1 MALVEYKKK
10 RSFKNTPEPTGGKV
24 SGTTLHFVIQKHAAS
39 RLHYDFRLEINGVLK
54 SWAIPKG
61 PSLNPADKRLA
72 ILVEDH
78 PYDYKNFEGI
88 IPKGNYGAGTV
99 MIWDEGTYVPAEP
112 SNSKV
117 ENEKTLMKAFRAGQ
131 LKIKLEGQK
140 VKGEFVLVKTKHR
153 DENAWLLIKHR
164 DEYASTEDVTRQDKS
179 VISGKTIDEIAID

>member
-24 SGTTLHFVIQKHAAS
+24 SGAKLHFVIQKHAAS

-54 SWAIPKG
+54 SWAVPKG

-99 MIWDEGTYVPAEP
+99 MIWDEGTYAPVEP
-112 SNSKV
+112 SNSKE

-131 LKIKLEGQK
+131 LKIQLEGQK
-140 VKGEFVLVKTKHR
+140 VKGEFTLVKTKHR

-179 VISGKTIDEIAID
+179 VISGKTIDEIDAD